1 MIVPKS
7 MTVFWYS
14 TFRAKSGSLV
24 WMSLIFYLILSR
36 SSVSRISFSTL
47 VEILSV
53 FWTFLFHLS
62 ISASVIYYQGPFS
75 TGAALISTAATGV
88 GITIGAPTFM
98 FLIISII
105 SSVFSWNS
113 LTSVLH
119 PIKDSICSECAVYSF
134 FMLSIST
141 CSSSSAFLVTA
152 SSSFIFLSR
161 SSFFAY
167 YSILTF
173 WIISSIHERST
184 GPPSEDFIFLSI
196 LICSCRAISLFSRS
210 TMRYSCSLCMSMVTS
225 GSKLTVDFLPGPF
238 SSSVILLLWEFN

>member
-1 MIVPKS
+1 
-7 MTVFWYS
+7 
-14 TFRAKSGSLV
+14 
-24 WMSLIFYLILSR
+24 MSLIYPLIFSR

-53 FWTFLFHLS
+53 FWTVLFHLS

-75 TGAALISTAATGV
+75 TGAALISTAV
-88 GITIGAPTFM
+88 GAGIVIGAPIFM

-152 SSSFIFLSR
+152 SSSFIFLRR

-173 WIISSIHERST
+173 
-184 GPPSEDFIFLSI
+184 
-196 LICSCRAISLFSRS
+196 
-210 TMRYSCSLCMSMVTS
+210 
-225 GSKLTVDFLPGPF
+225 
-238 SSSVILLLWEFN
+238 